1 MIKTTIS
8 ADGYSM
14 FRGSD
19 FDRLAQQRIFAER
32 DWIDAEPGLVAQG
45 RAVFLFNAETR
56 SPQFLE
62 ELIERFYRVYV
73 FIDTAVKAEW
83 TSKVSVAGHRIHPY
97 TVFVARKQL
106 EHCKNLIDQEPPL
119 RGASVI
125 HLSDP
130 GQWQLLEQVQGF
142 YQKSDLL
149 PQPDYFVSGNN
160 GTVITSVLLDGQ
172 GLVIGA
178 TMFHHLAKAGPEY
191 SQAGLALGSVISP
204 NRSLGASRTP
214 GDGRRSSLA
223 AWLNAH
229 AVVRSRERFDTREIW
244 SHPRAANRRSI
255 AFHRELGS
263 VEREDLSCFCAEH
276 RTAPFDSR
284 HGIAAPPVAAGA
296 GDSDTQWSKG

>member
-1 MIKTTIS
+1 
-8 ADGYSM
+8 M

-19 FDRLAQQRIFAER
+19 FDRLAQQRVFAER
-32 DWIDAEPGLVAQG
+32 DWIDAQPGLVAQG
-45 RAVFLFNAETR
+45 RAICLFNAETS

-62 ELIERFYRVYV
+62 ELIERFYRVWV
-73 FIDTAVKAEW
+73 FIDTAAKPDW
-83 TSKVSVAGHRIHPY
+83 MRKVSAAGHHAYPY
-97 TVFVARKQL
+97 IVFVARKQL
-106 EHCKNLIDQEPPL
+106 EHCKSLVEQEPPL

-125 HLSDP
+125 HLSDRGEP
-130 GQWQLLEQVQGF
+130 HVLEQVQEF
-142 YQKSDLL
+142 YQKANLL
-149 PQPDYFVSGNN
+149 PQPDYFVAGND

-191 SQAGLALGSVISP
+191 SQAGLALSSVISP
-204 NRSLGASRTP
+204 NRSPGASRTP

-229 AVVRSRERFDTREIW
+229 AVVRSREQFRTREIW

-263 VEREDLSCFCAEH
+263 VESEDVSCFCAEH
-276 RTAPFDSR
+276 RTAPLDRR
-284 HGIAAPPVAAGA
+284 HGIAAPLVPSGA
-296 GDSDTQWSKG
+296 GDNV